1 MAKKKNE
8 GAALIAEIEKLRDE
22 IRRHERLYYVD
33 ARPEIS
39 DYDFDQ
45 LMRRLGE
52 LEQEHPELQSPESP
66 TVRVGGERLAKGE
79 KFKPAPHDP
88 PMLSIENAYSF
99 EELAEWEA
107 RVRKGLGTD
116 DVDYSVDLKIDG
128 LSVDLLYEGGRLVR
142 GATRGDGVTGD
153 DVTQNVRTV
162 RALPL
167 RIPFEKKLRV
177 RGEIYLDKDQF
188 VRLNEELEAE
198 GEDPFVNPRNA
209 ASGALRLKDSSE
221 VARMRLRAFAYQIVE
236 IEGEALAAQHEIYGR
251 LAALGFPVN
260 PARAHCRSLDE
271 VSAFI
276 DAWQAKRHELSFEID
291 GIVVKVDRFERQR
304 QLGATSKFPR
314 WAIAYKYPPEA
325 ALTVVREVTFQVG
338 RTGAITPVANFDP
351 VFIGGSTVRRATLHN
366 FEELARK
373 DIRVGDTVSVEK
385 GGDVIPKVTEVIADR
400 RPKGAK
406 PVEPPAACP
415 ECASRVVRD
424 EEAVAWRC
432 SNEQCP
438 AILREGVVHFA
449 ARKAMDIEG
458 IGDKSV
464 ALFFEKG
471 LVRDF
476 SDLFY
481 LRRDDLVALDGWGDL
496 SADKLLS
503 QLESAK
509 TKSLERLIF
518 AIGIRHVGERAA
530 KLLAERF
537 ESFEALMAAPEADLV
552 GVSEIGPIV
561 AAAIRAHF
569 DDMANRARLEKLFA
583 AGVAPTFEKKQTGS
597 ALAGKT
603 VVVTGS
609 LSRFSRDEIHALIES
624 EGGKASGSVSKK
636 TSYLVAG
643 DEAGSKLE
651 KAKSLGVP
659 VLSEDEFLAMLGKG

>member
-1 MAKKKNE
+1 MKKKEE
-8 GAALIAEIEKLRDE
+8 GASLRAEIETLCDE

-45 LMRRLGE
+45 LMRRLVD
-52 LEQEHPELQSPESP
+52 LETKHPEFQSPESP

-88 PMLSIENAYSF
+88 PMLSIENAYSL

-107 RVRKGLGTD
+107 RVRKGLPSD

-128 LSVDLLYEGGRLVR
+128 LSVDLLYEGGKLVR

-177 RGEIYLDKDQF
+177 RGEIYLDKEQF
-188 VRLNEELEAE
+188 LRLNEELEAE
-198 GEDPFVNPRNA
+198 GDEPFVNPRNA
-209 ASGALRLKDSSE
+209 ASGALRLKDSAE
-221 VARMRLRAFAYQIVE
+221 VARMKLRAFAYQIVE
-236 IEGEALAAQHEIYGR
+236 MERETLKTQHEIYDR
-251 LAALGFPVN
+251 LTKLGFPVN

-271 VSAFI
+271 VREFI
-276 DAWQAKRHELSFEID
+276 ETWHAKRHELSFEID
-291 GIVVKVDRFERQR
+291 GIVLKVDRFDKQR

-325 ALTVVREVTFQVG
+325 ALTIVRDVTFQVG

-400 RPKGAK
+400 RPRGAK
-406 PVEPPAACP
+406 RVDPPARCP
-415 ECASRVVRD
+415 ECGSPVLRD
-424 EEAVAWRC
+424 EEEVAWRC

-449 ARKAMDIEG
+449 SRKAMDIEG

-464 ALFFEKG
+464 ALFFEKE

-476 SDLFY
+476 SDLYY
-481 LRRDDLVALDGWGDL
+481 LRRDDLVALEGWGDL
-496 SADKLLS
+496 SADKLLA
-503 QLESAK
+503 QLEASK

-537 ESFEALMAAPEADLV
+537 ESFDVLILATEEDLV

-561 AAAIRAHF
+561 AASVRAHF
-569 DDMANRARLEKLFA
+569 DDKVNRARLDKLFA
-583 AGVAPTFEKKQTGS
+583 AGVSPSFEKKQKGT

-603 VVVTGS
+603 LVVTGT
-609 LSRFSRDEIHALIES
+609 LSRFSRDEIHALIEA

-636 TSYLVAG
+636 TSFLVAG
-643 DEAGSKLE
+643 EEAGSKLD

-659 VLSEDEFLAMLGKG
+659 VLSEDDFLAMVGKG